1 MRKALELLKKHAA
14 CFQSVCQILE
24 EHLFNPIQNGQR
36 LSMRPLK
43 LGASGSWQS
52 KLMEAM
58 NGHQRAQEKDV
69 TGTDIDASDE
79 EMADVGEG
87 EVEVVEYSG

>member
-1 MRKALELLKKHAA
+1 
-14 CFQSVCQILE
+14 
-24 EHLFNPIQNGQR
+24 
-36 LSMRPLK
+36 
-43 LGASGSWQS
+43 LGC
-52 KLMEAM
+52 L
-58 NGHQRAQEKDV
+58 RTLEKDV